1 MYQWRHWCHDKCR
14 RAEWLKVLAFC
25 NSLSQ
30 AKKGDHPHP
39 YMQHIAHPIS
49 IHWTFID
56 PLPIYLHS
64 TSFIWDV
71 TDMMYDTPCCDP
83 IQIGAQAGR
92 RTSMCRMQPSCIDTT
107 SLPALIRLS
116 PHLNIKHSYF
126 SSHIFGTEMIGC
138 PICIHATPIC
148 IHAVIRPRRRPVT
161 AAPADSR
168 VFYFL
173 ISPIV
178 VGQTDHSAP
187 TDILH
192 QPLL

>member
-1 MYQWRHWCHDKCR
+1 MKSVAFGVGGSNVEVIDAHIRVYQWRHWCHDKCR
-14 RAEWLKVLAFC
+14 WAEWLKVLAYC

-49 IHWTFID
+49 IHWTSID
-56 PLPIYLHS
+56 PLSIYIHA

-71 TDMMYDTPCCDP
+71 TDMMYDTPYCDP

-92 RTSMCRMQPSCIDTT
+92 RTSVCRMQPSCIDTT
-107 SLPALIRLS
+107 YQHAHSRLS

-126 SSHIFGTEMIGC
+126 SSHVFGTEMIDC

-161 AAPADSR
+161 VAPADSR
-168 VFYFL
+168 VF
-173 ISPIV
+173 
-178 VGQTDHSAP
+178 TC
-187 TDILH
+187 
-192 QPLL
+192 